1 MAESQTSSRTSRG
14 RTRSKQAGGRGQQGS
29 GGKSRTPNASFYTAS
44 TISQLPNLPWDKA
57 GQKDVVAH
65 VDSFAVRFFRGEPG
79 QLQEERSRPAGI
91 LLTYILTRF
100 QGSHLP
106 LALEKM
112 SYYMAETPVTPGVIR
127 VFQQTAQ
134 VASDSGNTK
143 VWLTSLVRSIEYGTL
158 NYVFQRIQGTPAKA
172 LSRQLA
178 AIKRDLQTA
187 ITVLQATDSKRRLA
201 ICLICQIALQV
212 TQSQYDGVPER
223 LQECIE
229 LLGREFGMQDAA
241 KQLASGI
248 VQVSDEAHAT
258 P

>member
-1 MAESQTSSRTSRG
+1 MALSQTKSRAPGGRSRNKQSGGQSSRGAS
-14 RTRSKQAGGRGQQGS
+14 
-29 GGKSRTPNASFYTAS
+29 GKSRSPNGNFYSAT
-44 TISQLPNLPWDKA
+44 TTSQLPNLPWNQA

-65 VDSFAVRFFRGEPG
+65 VDSFAVRLFRGEPG

-112 SYYMAETPVTPGVIR
+112 SYYMAETPVAPSVIR

-134 VASDSGNTK
+134 IASDSGNTQ

-158 NYVFQRIQGTPAKA
+158 NYVFQRIQGMPAKSI
-172 LSRQLA
+172 SRQLA

-187 ITVLQATDSKRRLA
+187 IAVLKATDSQRRLA

-212 TQSQYDGVPER
+212 TQSQYDSVPER

-229 LLGREFGMQDAA
+229 LLGKEFGMQDAA
-241 KQLASGI
+241 KQLAGGI
-248 VQVSDEAHAT
+248 VQMPDEAHAT
-258 P
+258 A